1 MQCKLHL
8 MCHCKL
14 CCKQFLSY
22 VAFLAL
28 KLKLNNLCSASIES
42 FFCQELSMM
51 SKRQNTFSNWP
62 LAWLKGSL
70 PTLKSMI
77 IFISLVRIYVL
88 FLISQGFRP
97 ACRCRFLPHLPT
109 AKKIVLAI
117 SATPIISTLALSWT
131 VFLPWPVSFPL
142 ILPGLCKFGG
152 GKCISQVI
160 HASFFYGYGTGPAQQ
175 GKKYFFYV
183 TCGPTQNRVLTHTHY
198 TS

>member
-1 MQCKLHL
+1 MLQTIF
-8 MCHCKL
+8 KL
-14 CCKQFLSY
+14 CRLLR
-22 VAFLAL
+22 A

-51 SKRQNTFSNWP
+51 SKRQNTCSNWP

-70 PTLKSMI
+70 PTLKSMT
-77 IFISLVRIYVL
+77 IFISLVRIDVL

-97 ACRCRFLPHLPT
+97 ARRCRFLPHLPT

-117 SATPIISTLALSWT
+117 SATPIISTL
-131 VFLPWPVSFPL
+131 FLPWPVSFPL

-160 HASFFYGYGTGPAQQ
+160 HASFFYGYGTGPAQ
-175 GKKYFFYV
+175 
-183 TCGPTQNRVLTHTHY
+183 
-198 TS
+198 